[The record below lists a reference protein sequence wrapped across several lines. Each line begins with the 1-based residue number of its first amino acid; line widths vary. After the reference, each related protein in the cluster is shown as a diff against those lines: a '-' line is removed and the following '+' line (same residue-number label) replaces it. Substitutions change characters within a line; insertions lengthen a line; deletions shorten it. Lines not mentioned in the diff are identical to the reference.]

1 MCSLINVAIPWDGI
15 MIIIIIIIM
24 VERMEDLSDAYGGL
38 SV

>member
-1 MCSLINVAIPWDGI
+1 MCSLINIAIPWDG
-15 MIIIIIIIM
+15 IIIIIIM